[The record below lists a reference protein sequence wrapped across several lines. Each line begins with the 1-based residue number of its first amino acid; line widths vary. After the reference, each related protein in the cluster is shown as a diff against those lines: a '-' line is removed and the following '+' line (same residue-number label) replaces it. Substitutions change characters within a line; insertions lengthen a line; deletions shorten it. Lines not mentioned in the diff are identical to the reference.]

1 MSNSEFFEQ
10 LVSAMAKAG
19 PAARCMPDSPAWR
32 AFLQDVPRREAK
44 RPETAAAPLPRSV
57 PMPAPGPAPVSV
69 SGEDLESLKRQAL
82 ACRSCPL
89 CEQRT
94 NVVFG
99 EGDPHAQLMF
109 IGEGPGFDED
119 RLGRP
124 FVGKAG
130 QLLDKMITAMQ
141 FTREGVYICNIVK
154 CRPPG
159 NRVPM
164 PEEAEACLPYLKAQ
178 IALVS
183 TQVIVLL
190 GATAAH
196 YLLGRQEGIT
206 RLRGRWLDYDGIPVM
221 PTYHPAFLLRKPEAK
236 RDAWNDL
243 QQVMAKF
250 NKFHRPRTAAGN

>member
-1 MSNSEFFEQ
+1 M
-10 LVSAMAKAG
+10 
-19 PAARCMPDSPAWR
+19 
-32 AFLQDVPRREAK
+32 
-44 RPETAAAPLPRSV
+44 
-57 PMPAPGPAPVSV
+57 
-69 SGEDLESLKRQAL
+69 DLEELKRECL
-82 ACRSCPL
+82 DCRRCGL
-89 CEQRT
+89 CETRT

-183 TQVIVLL
+183 PQVIVLL

>member
-1 MSNSEFFEQ
+1 MSNSEFFDQ
-10 LVSAMAKAG
+10 LAAAVAKAG
-19 PAARCMPDSPAWR
+19 TAARCMPDSSAWR
-32 AFLQDVPRREAK
+32 EFLQDAPVRGGS
-44 RPETAAAPLPRSV
+44 AAASEQSV
-57 PMPAPGPAPVSV
+57 PPPAPVAAAGS
-69 SGEDLESLKRQAL
+69 DLDTLGRQAL
-82 ACRSCPL
+82 SCRGCPL

-141 FTREGVYICNIVK
+141 FERAGVYICNVVK

-164 PEEAEACLPYLKAQ
+164 PEEAEACLPYLRAQ

-183 TQVIVLL
+183 PQVIVLL

-206 RLRGRWLDYDGIPVM
+206 RLRGRWLDYNGIPVM

-236 RDAWNDL
+236 RDAWSDL

-250 NKFHRPRTAAGN
+250 NKFHRPRTAAPRQA

>member
-10 LVSAMAKAG
+10 LVSAVAKAG

-32 AFLQDVPRREAK
+32 AFLQDAPRGEEK
-44 RPETAAAPLPRSV
+44 RPEKAAPPLPRPV
-57 PMPAPGPAPVSV
+57 PAPVPVSV
-69 SGEDLESLKRQAL
+69 SGGDLESLKRQAL

-89 CEQRT
+89 CGQRT

-130 QLLDKMITAMQ
+130 PLLDKMISAMQ
-141 FTREGVYICNIVK
+141 FTRESVYICNIVK

-183 TQVIVLL
+183 PQVIVLL

-206 RLRGRWLDYDGIPVM
+206 RLRGRWLDYGGIPVM

-250 NKFHRPRTAAGN
+250 NKFHRPGTAAAPRQG

>member
-1 MSNSEFFEQ
+1 MPNSEFFDQ
-10 LVSAMAKAG
+10 LISAVSKAG
-19 PAARCMPDSPAWR
+19 TAARCMPDSPAWR
-32 AFLQDVPRREAK
+32 EFLRNAPAPAGNAPQTERSVSQGSPV
-44 RPETAAAPLPRSV
+44 PLPS
-57 PMPAPGPAPVSV
+57 PAAVTG
-69 SGEDLESLKRQAL
+69 GDLEALRQQAL
-82 ACRSCPL
+82 TCRGCPL

-99 EGDPHAQLMF
+99 EGDPRAGLMF

-119 RLGRP
+119 QQGRP
-124 FVGKAG
+124 FVGRAG

-141 FTREGVYICNIVK
+141 FTRESVYICNIVK

-183 TQVIVLL
+183 PQVIVLL

-206 RLRGRWLDYDGIPVM
+206 RLRGRWLDYNGIPVM

-236 RDAWNDL
+236 RDAWSDL

-250 NKFHRPRTAAGN
+250 NKFHRPRPAAGN

>member
-1 MSNSEFFEQ
+1 MSNCEFFDQ
-10 LVSAMAKAG
+10 LAAAVSKAG
-19 PAARCMPDSPAWR
+19 TAALCMPDSPAWR
-32 AFLQDVPRREAK
+32 GFLQNASVRRSGSAPAAERPAPPVP
-44 RPETAAAPLPRSV
+44 PPVAAA
-57 PMPAPGPAPVSV
+57 G
-69 SGEDLESLKRQAL
+69 GDLGTLGQQAL
-82 ACRSCPL
+82 SCRGCPL

-99 EGDPHAQLMF
+99 EGDPHARLMF

-130 QLLDKMITAMQ
+130 QLLDKMIAAMQ
-141 FTREGVYICNIVK
+141 FTRESVYICNIVK

-164 PEEAEACLPYLKAQ
+164 PEEAESCLPYLKAQ

-183 TQVIVLL
+183 PQVIVLL

-206 RLRGRWLDYDGIPVM
+206 RLRGRWLDYNGIAVM

-236 RDAWNDL
+236 RDAWSDL

-250 NKFHRPRTAAGN
+250 NKFHRSRPAAGN